1 MGASSNI
8 NLNCNLARFGV
19 YMVKLCHEKMLIL
32 RCILLLKKL
41 IHLQKMI
48 NPYPLIKLE
57 RPDKKLYSLGIILI
71 PYENLKLLE
80 KYQPS
85 PLPQFFFNSIE

>member
-1 MGASSNI
+1 MH
-8 NLNCNLARFGV
+8 
-19 YMVKLCHEKMLIL
+19 MVKLCHEKMLIL
-32 RCILLLKKL
+32 RCILPAKKL
-41 IHLQKMI
+41 NHLQKKI

-57 RPDKKLYSLGIILI
+57 RPDKKLYALGIILI

-85 PLPQFFFNSIE
+85 PFHKFSF